1 MEEKRPLGI
10 TLIGGFY
17 VFGALVLIIT
27 LFTNATD
34 KFGIAFRFGLP
45 NIPED
50 IMRIVVSIVF
60 LVMAFGYLRFAKWAF
75 WLMITYT
82 VYFLAVSIILSQ
94 QYNEQIFYGNAIWSS
109 IVLVYTLTKRKY
121 FYKDKLSS

>member
-1 MEEKRPLGI
+1 MDEKRPLGI

-17 VFGALVLIIT
+17 AFGAVVLIIT

-45 NIPED
+45 NISEN

-60 LVMAFGYLRFAKWAF
+60 LVMTFGYLRLKKWAF
-75 WLMITYT
+75 WLMITYAI
-82 VYFLAVSIILSQ
+82 YFLVVSIILSK
-94 QYNEQIFYGNAIWSS
+94 QYNEQLFYGNAIWSF
-109 IVLVYTLTKRKY
+109 IVLAYTLKKRKY
-121 FYKDKLSS
+121 FL

>member
-1 MEEKRPLGI
+1 MDETRPLGI

-50 IMRIVVSIVF
+50 IMRVIVSIVF
-60 LVMAFGYLRFAKWAF
+60 LVMAFGYLNLKKWAF
-75 WLMITYT
+75 WLMVTYT

-94 QYNEQIFYGNAIWSS
+94 QYNEQLFYGNAIWSS
-109 IVLVYTLTKRKY
+109 IVLIYTLRKRKY
-121 FYKDKLSS
+121 FYKNKFSS